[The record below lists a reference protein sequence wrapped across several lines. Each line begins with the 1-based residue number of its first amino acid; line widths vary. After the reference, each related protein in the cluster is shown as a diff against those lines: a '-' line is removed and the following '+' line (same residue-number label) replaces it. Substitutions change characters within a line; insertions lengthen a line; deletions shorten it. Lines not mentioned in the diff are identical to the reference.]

1 MSLITDIA
9 LQFQVSPL
17 RTQNNGLRHTSDSSV
32 STIPHNS
39 LGPTNQSAKN
49 VFGQDSVR
57 DALLWDNRTWCA
69 PQRGAAYPKPEHRA
83 VDGGLSSQGTASS
96 GGQLGMRHDPSLPR
110 PLTLIDPPHTSLQ
123 KYPASGFH
131 PLGDGF
137 VHKQTSERNLSP
149 RERVLQILR
158 DLRGLN
164 LPNHHALIGT
174 GPQFGAH
181 EMRTHVMREGHSRHN
196 VPSYLP
202 ARRHSG

>member
-1 MSLITDIA
+1 MSLKTDIA

-17 RTQNNGLRHTSDSSV
+17 TTRNNGLHHTSDSSV

-39 LGPTNQSAKN
+39 LGPTNKSAKN
-49 VFGQDSVR
+49 VFGQDSLR
-57 DALLWDNRTWCA
+57 DALLWDNRTWWA
-69 PQRGAAYPKPEHRA
+69 PQRGAAYPKHRA
-83 VDGGLSSQGTASS
+83 VDGGSGSQGTASS

-110 PLTLIDPPHTSLQ
+110 PLTLTDPPHTSLQ

-137 VHKQTSERNLSP
+137 VH
-149 RERVLQILR
+149 
-158 DLRGLN
+158 
-164 LPNHHALIGT
+164 NHHALVGT

-181 EMRTHVMREGHSRHN
+181 EMRTHVMREGHSRH
-196 VPSYLP
+196 VPSCLP